1 MMMQE
6 LNNANNL
13 WTILSDSEKTVD
25 KSEEEKVKAP
35 AVYKCCDNPQITY
48 YGVVNLNIDERTIGS
63 VDVWRCGVCKKQFCE
78 EKQLG
83 IEELAEVVG
92 MPKIDPDAKW
102 AVSVCKLQQGKYKWK
117 LVKLKENGTIQHECL
132 DEKVISL
139 KSENFKIE
147 DDQHWSFL
155 IEDNVNKAIE
165 I

>member
-1 MMMQE
+1 M
-6 LNNANNL
+6 
-13 WTILSDSEKTVD
+13 LSDPKKTVE
-25 KSEEEKVKAP
+25 KPEEEKVKAP
-35 AVYKCCDNPQITY
+35 PVYKCCDNPQITY
-48 YGVVNLNIDERTIGS
+48 YGVVNLNINERTIGS

-83 IEELAEVVG
+83 IEELTDIVG
-92 MPKIDPDAKW
+92 MPRIDSDAKW

-132 DEKVISL
+132 DEKVIPLES
-139 KSENFKIE
+139 KNFKIE
-147 DDQHWSFL
+147 DEQHWSFL

>member
-1 MMMQE
+1 
-6 LNNANNL
+6 
-13 WTILSDSEKTVD
+13 LSDSEKTVD

-92 MPKIDPDAKW
+92 MPKIDSDAKW
-102 AVSVCKLQQGKYKWK
+102 AVTVCKLQQGKYKWK

>member
-1 MMMQE
+1 M
-6 LNNANNL
+6 
-13 WTILSDSEKTVD
+13 SDSEKTVD

-63 VDVWRCGVCKKQFCE
+63 VDVWRCGVCKRQFCE

-102 AVSVCKLQQGKYKWK
+102 AVTVCKLQQGKYKWK

>member
-1 MMMQE
+1 M
-6 LNNANNL
+6 
-13 WTILSDSEKTVD
+13 SDTEKTVD
-25 KSEEEKVKAP
+25 KPEEEKVKAP
-35 AVYKCCDNPQITY
+35 PVYKCCDNPQITY
-48 YGVVNLNIDERTIGS
+48 YGVVNLNINERTIGS

-83 IEELAEVVG
+83 IEELTDIVG
-92 MPKIDPDAKW
+92 MPRIDSDAKW

-132 DEKVISL
+132 DEKVIPLES
-139 KSENFKIE
+139 KNFKIE
-147 DDQHWSFL
+147 DEQHWSFL

>member
-147 DDQHWSFL
+147 DEQHWSFL

>member
-1 MMMQE
+1 
-6 LNNANNL
+6 
-13 WTILSDSEKTVD
+13 LSDSEKTVD

-155 IEDNVNKAIE
+155 IEENVNKAIE

>member
-1 MMMQE
+1 M
-6 LNNANNL
+6 
-13 WTILSDSEKTVD
+13 SDSEKTVG
-25 KSEEEKVKAP
+25 KPEEEKIKAP
-35 AVYKCCDNPQITY
+35 PVYKCCDNPQITY

-63 VDVWRCGVCKKQFCE
+63 VDVWRCGVCKRQFCE

-117 LVKLKENGTIQHECL
+117 LVKLKENSTIQHECL

-147 DDQHWSFL
+147 DEQHWSFL

>member
-1 MMMQE
+1 M
-6 LNNANNL
+6 
-13 WTILSDSEKTVD
+13 SDSEKTVD

-63 VDVWRCGVCKKQFCE
+63 VDVWRCGVCKRQFCE

>member
-1 MMMQE
+1 M
-6 LNNANNL
+6 
-13 WTILSDSEKTVD
+13 SDSEKTLD
-25 KSEEEKVKAP
+25 KPDEEKSKAP

-83 IEELAEVVG
+83 IEELTDVVG
-92 MPKIDPDAKW
+92 MPKIDSDAKW
-102 AVSVCKLQQGKYKWK
+102 AVTVCKLQQGKYKWK

-139 KSENFKIE
+139 TSENFKIE
-147 DDQHWSFL
+147 DEQHWSFL
-155 IEDNVNKAIE
+155 IEENVNKAIE

>member
-1 MMMQE
+1 M
-6 LNNANNL
+6 
-13 WTILSDSEKTVD
+13 SDSEKTVD
-25 KSEEEKVKAP
+25 KPEEEKVKAP

>member
-1 MMMQE
+1 M
-6 LNNANNL
+6 
-13 WTILSDSEKTVD
+13 SDTEKTVD
-25 KSEEEKVKAP
+25 KPEEEKVKAP
-35 AVYKCCDNPQITY
+35 PVYKCCDNPQITY
-48 YGVVNLNIDERTIGS
+48 YGVVNLNINERTIGS

-83 IEELAEVVG
+83 IEELTDIVG
-92 MPKIDPDAKW
+92 MPRIDSDAKW

-132 DEKVISL
+132 DEKVIPL
-139 KSENFKIE
+139 KSENYKIVDE
-147 DDQHWSFL
+147 QHWSFL

>member
-1 MMMQE
+1 M
-6 LNNANNL
+6 
-13 WTILSDSEKTVD
+13 SDPKTGD
-25 KSEEEKVKAP
+25 KPDEEKPKTP

-48 YGVVNLNIDERTIGS
+48 YGVVNLNINERTIGS
-63 VDVWRCGVCKKQFCE
+63 VDVWRCAVCKKHFCE

-83 IEELAEVVG
+83 IEELTDIVG
-92 MPKIDPDAKW
+92 MPRIDSDAKW

-132 DEKVISL
+132 DEKVIPL
-139 KSENFKIE
+139 KSENYKIVDE
-147 DDQHWSFL
+147 QHWSFL

>member
-1 MMMQE
+1 M
-6 LNNANNL
+6 
-13 WTILSDSEKTVD
+13 SDSEKTVG
-25 KSEEEKVKAP
+25 KSDEEKPKAP

-147 DDQHWSFL
+147 DEHHWSFL